1 MGKPRFG
8 RAVSSLM
15 AAVLTVSMVPAPAF
29 ADANGDEAA
38 SAPPPAEAAATESTA
53 TAADPAVTASAATAA
68 ESAAMATTATTADP
82 AATATAATAASASAA
97 TAATTATTAAA
108 AATAE
113 EQAPL
118 KAFVPEPGTV
128 PDSDE
133 LFAQH
138 VERTLY
144 AEAGADAPTL
154 YGSFGETRFT
164 GLGRIFYD
172 EIKAGIRRIASG
184 EQSNAVIEVPLQ
196 GREGELE
203 KPRSEWS
210 EAELNEL
217 FGAVFY
223 ALLAD
228 CPYDLYW
235 FDKVEGIMTG
245 MINNTGSLY
254 HTPRFEFIVSQDY
267 AAAGATTQGGY
278 PLTVNATKARA
289 AAKTAQAAQNV
300 VNSASGL
307 TDAKKIEAYRDWVCN
322 AVSYDRSATSSSV
335 AYGDPWQIINVF
347 DGNSSTNVVCE
358 GYAKALQYL
367 CDLTRFS
374 DAASACYTVSGE
386 LKNSW
391 SQAVGEPH
399 MWNVLTLRSSSGKTA
414 NYLVDLTNTDGGQAG
429 AALSSGVFLN
439 GAKEGS
445 ISRGYAFSR
454 TSGQLV
460 YVYDPE
466 QKALYGTGA
475 GSVLNLATADF
486 VPPAADVQTKLAVAT
501 EPAAQAQTTYGTPVS
516 LSASANKSGATCQWF
531 RASSPTAVGT
541 KIVGATATTYRTPAA
556 QAAGTTYYYC
566 EFSLAGQKA
575 TTRRAR
581 VTVAPK
587 TVTASIVGSAS
598 KTYDATKAVNG
609 SNRLSI
615 ALSGVLSADQR
626 TVAAV
631 AGSYEYDSAQAGVRT
646 IIARNIRLTGKAAAN
661 YRLSS
666 TQASKGGFSIA
677 RRTVTVTPVS
687 GQSKVQGAK
696 DPVLKYRAAGLVGRD
711 RLTGALSRQAGEKAG
726 SYNIVRGKLAV
737 PQNYTLAFKTG
748 VKFTIK
754 AKAASGSWKKSG
766 GKYWYQKADGSY
778 PRNAWHKVGGAWY
791 HFDKSGYMQTGWL
804 KLGKTWYYLKSS
816 GAMTTGWKQIG
827 KAWYYFNGSGAM
839 ASGRWVGD
847 YYLQKSGVMVTNQ
860 WIGKYWVDGSGK
872 YTKRR

>member
-1 MGKPRFG
+1 MGKPRFV
-8 RAVSSLM
+8 RAASSLM
-15 AAVLTVSMVPAPAF
+15 AAVLAVSMVPAPAF
-29 ADANGDEAA
+29 AHAGDEST
-38 SAPPPAEAAATESTA
+38 SAPPAAEAAAESEPAA
-53 TAADPAVTASAATAA
+53 TAAPAAAATAA
-68 ESAAMATTATTADP
+68 EPDSSSAE
-82 AATATAATAASASAA
+82 AAAVP
-97 TAATTATTAAA
+97 A

-118 KAFVPEPGTV
+118 VAFVPEPGTV

-144 AEAGADAPTL
+144 AEAGVDAPAL

-172 EIKAGIRRIASG
+172 EIKASIRRIASG
-184 EQSNAVIEVPLQ
+184 EQPNAIIEVSLQ

-210 EAELNEL
+210 ESELNEL
-217 FGAVFY
+217 FGMVFY

-245 MINNTGSLY
+245 MVNNKGSLY
-254 HTPRFEFIVSQDY
+254 HTPRFEFIVSKDY
-267 AAAGATTQGGY
+267 AAPGATTQAGS

-289 AAKTAQAAQNV
+289 AAKTVEAAKTV
-300 VNSASGL
+300 VSSASGL
-307 TDAKKIEAYRDWVCN
+307 TDAKKIEAYRDWVCD
-322 AVSYDRSATSSSV
+322 AVSYDRTATNSSV
-335 AYGDPWQIINVF
+335 TYGDPWQLINVF
-347 DGNSSTNVVCE
+347 DNNPSTNVVCE

-367 CDLTRFS
+367 CDLTGFS

-399 MWNVLTLRSSSGKTA
+399 MWNILTLRSSGGKMA
-414 NYLVDLTNTDGGQAG
+414 NYLVDLTNTDGSQAG
-429 AALSSGVFLN
+429 SALSRGVFLN

-445 ISRGYAFSR
+445 IGRGYAFAR

-466 QKALYGTGA
+466 QKALYGTGS

-486 VPPAADVQTKLAVAT
+486 VPLATDVQTKLAVAT
-501 EPAAQAQTTYGTPVS
+501 EPAAQMQTTYGTPAS
-516 LSASANKSGATCQWF
+516 LSALANKSGATCQWF
-531 RASSPTAVGT
+531 RATSPTAAGS
-541 KIVGATATTYRTPAA
+541 KIAGATATTYRTPAA
-556 QAAGTTYYYC
+556 QAAGTYYYYYC
-566 EFSLAGQKA
+566 EFSLGGQKA
-575 TTRRAR
+575 TTRRVC

-587 TVTASIVGSAS
+587 TVTASIAGSAS
-598 KTYDATKAVNG
+598 KTYNATKAVNG

-615 ALSGVLSADQR
+615 ALAGVLSADQR
-626 TVAAV
+626 TVSAV
-631 AGSYEYDSAQAGVRT
+631 AGSYEYDSAQAGTRT

-677 RRTVTVTPVS
+677 RRTVTVTPTA

-696 DPVLKYRAAGLVGRD
+696 DPVLKYQAAGLVGRD
-711 RLTGALSRQAGEKAG
+711 RLTGALARQAGEKAG

-737 PQNYTLAFKTG
+737 PQNYTLAFKAG

-754 AKAASGSWKKSG
+754 AKAAGSWKKSG

-778 PRNAWHKVGGAWY
+778 PRNAWYKVGGAWY
-791 HFDKSGYMQTGWL
+791 HFDKAGYMQTGWL

-827 KAWYYFNGSGAM
+827 KSWYYFNGSGAM
-839 ASGRWVGD
+839 ASSRWVGD
-847 YYLQKSGVMVTNQ
+847 YYLQKSGVMATNQ
-860 WIGKYWVDGSGK
+860 WIGNYWVNGSGK